1 MNAYGQPLQVHLMTL
16 SEYTVNVLLRSKLLS
31 DNALAAAGHFNVMDY
46 SSRRAFAFYY
56 LTGMDI
62 YTPLFFIHYLLYS
75 FLHKLCGQN
84 ISINQQLYYDMI
96 QYQFIPPE
104 SVN

>member
-46 SSRRAFAFYY
+46 S
-56 LTGMDI
+56 
-62 YTPLFFIHYLLYS
+62 
-75 FLHKLCGQN
+75 
-84 ISINQQLYYDMI
+84 
-96 QYQFIPPE
+96 
-104 SVN
+104 